1 MKQMWNSFSLL
12 LTLVWMPFHAPIP
25 FLLGNDSAPSLPTLT
40 LFVVNLKHTIGSTE
54 IHKRH
59 WGKIKS
65 SKSGLS
71 GWSASRVLGV
81 SRQSSLDATPS
92 FYDFIS
98 HSALEDG
105 YLQMDIQMHTTRLPG
120 DHGFNFN
127 AFLGCSDNT
136 IWGGFFPLIL
146 PLVSSEFKNLNFF
159 VLHAISACYA
169 F

>member
-1 MKQMWNSFSLL
+1 M
-12 LTLVWMPFHAPIP
+12 
-25 FLLGNDSAPSLPTLT
+25 
-40 LFVVNLKHTIGSTE
+40 
-54 IHKRH
+54 
-59 WGKIKS
+59 
-65 SKSGLS
+65 
-71 GWSASRVLGV
+71 LGV

-136 IWGGFFPLIL
+136 IWGGVFPLIL